1 MSESVKITATL
12 MNITSPAI
20 EILQPFEHELRK
32 VEDIYAILKPDF
44 QESDKFGK
52 LESLNK

>member
-1 MSESVKITATL
+1 